1 MTYKIEE
8 IIKALSISN
17 DIMLRQ
23 NRDNTFIKDA
33 IEYLNRYL
41 EITKYLTEEMKKDN
55 NDYKRIVETIFERMN
70 WGV

>member
-1 MTYKIEE
+1 MTYQIED
-8 IIKALSISN
+8 IISALSISN
-17 DIMLRQ
+17 NIMIRQ

-33 IEYLNRYL
+33 IEYLNKYL

-70 WGV
+70 

>member
-1 MTYKIEE
+1 MTYKIED
-8 IIKALSISN
+8 IIAALSISN
-17 DIMLRQ
+17 DIMIQ
-23 NRDNTFIKDA
+23 HNRDNTFVKDA

-70 WGV
+70 